1 MKIKYEVE
9 KSESG
14 FLLLAKDDGKT
25 FGRAKALT
33 DGYDWAMIYDIEA
46 DDEEIEKG
54 LVQNLVSKLEGQEIF
69 MVSALDKLSFY
80 ESLGFRRS
88 KNAFTFF
95 GEDLSLEQ
103 EKELTKS
110 GLYLPIG
117 FQYETEFEP
126 FAGTFPVGRK
136 SGKKDITVSYLSEP
150 DGIDYEQVNALLE
163 KAFGS
168 KRDIAVTKDTFLH
181 SQYVQYAFDGEKLI
195 GCARAVSDGN
205 HALILNVAVDPEY
218 QGLHLGWNVVVKL
231 AHQMEGQT
239 IFLNTHPGGVG
250 FYNRKGFRRNKT
262 AFLYPAHEMPHEI
275 EKGFSTPVGYRF
287 PDEYELFDS

>member
-1 MKIKYEVE
+1 MKIEYETE

-14 FLLLAKDDGKT
+14 FLLLAKAGENT
-25 FGRAKALT
+25 VGRAKALT
-33 DGYDWAMIYDIEA
+33 DGYDWAMIYEIEA
-46 DDEEIEKG
+46 DDEEIEKE
-54 LVQNLVSKLEGQEIF
+54 LVRNLVSKLEGQEIF
-69 MVSALDKLSFY
+69 TVSALDKLSFY
-80 ESLGFRRS
+80 EDLGFRRS

-117 FQYETEFEP
+117 YHYETEFEP
-126 FAGTFPVGRK
+126 FAGSFPVGKK
-136 SGKKDITVSYLSEP
+136 SEKKDISVLYSAKA
-150 DGIDYEQVNALLE
+150 DGIDYEQVNILLE
-163 KAFGS
+163 KAFGG
-168 KRDIAVTKDTFLH
+168 KRDNAVTKDTFLH
-181 SQYVQYAFDGEKLI
+181 SQYVQYAFDEEKLI

-231 AHQMEGQT
+231 ANQMEGQT

-262 AFLYPAHEMPHEI
+262 AFLYPAHEMPREI
-275 EKGFSTPVGYRF
+275 EKGFTTPVGYRF
-287 PDEYELFDS
+287 PDEYE

>member
-1 MKIKYEVE
+1 MKIEYEVE
-9 KSESG
+9 KSENG
-14 FLLLAKDDGKT
+14 FLLLANAGDRT
-25 FGRAKALT
+25 VGRAKALT

-54 LVQNLVSKLEGQEIF
+54 LIQNLVSKLVGQEIF
-69 MVSALDKLSFY
+69 TVSALDKLSFY
-80 ESLGFRRS
+80 EFLGFRRS

-95 GEDLSLEQ
+95 GEDLSSKQ
-103 EKELTKS
+103 ERELTDS

-117 FQYETEFEP
+117 YRYETEFEP

-136 SGKKDITVSYLSEP
+136 SGKQDRTVSYLSEP
-150 DGIDYEQVNALLE
+150 DGIDYKQINALLE

-168 KRDIAVTKDTFLH
+168 KRDSTVTKDTFLH
-181 SQYVQYAFDGEKLI
+181 SRYVQYAFDGEKLI

-287 PDEYELFDS
+287 PDEY